1 MSNGPDGGL
10 IAQARQQTP
19 KHDLKMT
26 AFFRRGSVCCL
37 VQHPAHVFV
46 ALGGATAVILL
57 CAFSLAGTGSH
68 PRGQLRCRCERTG
81 LCPYFGDGYA
91 ICFPIYSTFQGPG
104 LFLADVYVRPQFRDK
119 GIGKA
124 MIGEVAAMALREGCG
139 ALRWEVLAWNQPAI
153 DFYKKLGA
161 VFLDDWK
168 AVRIEGEALRR
179 LAEQSNA

>member
-1 MSNGPDGGL
+1 MLSIRTASIEEVSLLLEMILEFATFEKLREEVTITEAMLARDGFGSRPRFRTL
-10 IAQARQQTP
+10 IAEW
-19 KHDLKMT
+19 D
-26 AFFRRGSVCCL
+26 
-37 VQHPAHVFV
+37 
-46 ALGGATAVILL
+46 GAA
-57 CAFSLAGTGSH
+57 A
-68 PRGQLRCRCERTG
+68 
-81 LCPYFGDGYA
+81 GYA
-91 ICFPIYSTFQGPG
+91 ICFPIYSTFQGPA
-104 LFLADVYVRPQFRDK
+104 LFLEDVYVRPQFRDK